1 MTPEVNR
8 GCLLRPERL
17 LRFLSPSSRGTS
29 LLIATI
35 ERLTGLEWKGQ
46 STVFLLGLGHGG
58 IHWTAATLYLL
69 LPFITR
75 DLGLTYTE
83 AGLLVAVFHVSAFAA
98 NFASGLVVDV
108 TGKRVVFQVLSLAIG
123 AGALLASGFAQ
134 GIWWLV
140 PMVVLIG
147 G

>member
-1 MTPEVNR
+1 
-8 GCLLRPERL
+8 
-17 LRFLSPSSRGTS
+17 
-29 LLIATI
+29 LIATI

-123 AGALLASGFAQ
+123 AGALLNVAMHCPFMRWGRASVMPWRRWRQARCWCG
-134 GIWWLV
+134 
-140 PMVVLIG
+140 
-147 G
+147 

>member
-1 MTPEVNR
+1 M
-8 GCLLRPERL
+8 
-17 LRFLSPSSRGTS
+17 
-29 LLIATI
+29 LIATI

-83 AGLLVAVFHVSAFAA
+83 AGLLVAAAHTYLMAASQSEIPLEFSVFVKSVHPTVAILPIAII
-98 NFASGLVVDV
+98 
-108 TGKRVVFQVLSLAIG
+108 VL
-123 AGALLASGFAQ
+123 
-134 GIWWLV
+134 WLV
-140 PMVVLIG
+140 IPFEKRLSGVMVIALRLTSG
-147 G
+147 SRRAARP